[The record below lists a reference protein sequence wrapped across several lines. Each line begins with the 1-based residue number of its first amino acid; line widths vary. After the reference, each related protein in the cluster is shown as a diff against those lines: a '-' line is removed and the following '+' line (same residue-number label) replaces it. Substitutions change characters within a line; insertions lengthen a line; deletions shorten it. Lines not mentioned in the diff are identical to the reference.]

1 MLSFLQYREANL
13 LLAEAEANT
22 HSTHIEDLCI
32 IDRKRG
38 IAKALGGILHIKKQ
52 FGVSS
57 SKQTPSVT
65 IKIDGAPAIIAGWIG
80 GKFFVGSKSLFNKE
94 PKINYTPEDVDRN
107 HSGGLAE
114 KLKLALYYLQDV
126 IPQGKIYQ
134 GDFLF
139 DSNSRESKSINGV
152 DSWIWQPN
160 TIQYSV
166 DKNSELGKKIGAA
179 KFGIIFHTEY
189 MSNGIDVSSIHL
201 KGFGVKEEDLKKSK
215 DVWFIDAYHHD
226 LGGISSLSVEENR
239 RLAELE
245 KIVTTNQSNVDWNYD
260 IETQKQLM
268 IFLNTYIRNNKAQPS
283 PAVKAVEY
291 KNYVITKRQDSIDSK
306 KSERGKATEAKK
318 WESVIEYAQKTKS
331 LEALFKIHNA
341 LTDMKMM
348 MIAKLDS
355 LKAIKTFLVKTNGDI
370 QVTGNEGFVLT
381 KTSASGAKFVDRY
394 SFSLAN
400 FSPLFKKG
408 WEH

>member
-65 IKIDGAPAIIAGWIG
+65 IKIDGAPAIIAGWLS

-152 DSWIWQPN
+152 DSWVWQPN

-260 IETQKQLM
+260 IETQ
-268 IFLNTYIRNNKAQPS
+268 NN
-283 PAVKAVEY
+283 
-291 KNYVITKRQDSIDSK
+291 
-306 KSERGKATEAKK
+306 
-318 WESVIEYAQKTKS
+318 
-331 LEALFKIHNA
+331 
-341 LTDMKMM
+341 
-348 MIAKLDS
+348 
-355 LKAIKTFLVKTNGDI
+355 
-370 QVTGNEGFVLT
+370 
-381 KTSASGAKFVDRY
+381 
-394 SFSLAN
+394 
-400 FSPLFKKG
+400 
-408 WEH
+408 